1 MGNEIPTTIT
11 QETSV
16 DRRQNLR
23 SIQYISA
30 ARSGSVDTVLAALRA
45 CELINLTPE
54 QMDLGADIVNSV
66 SEHRGD
72 LGVAA
77 WYLIRYGMLLERRR
91 PEGA

>member
-1 MGNEIPTTIT
+1 MNDDLTPIT
-11 QETSV
+11 QEISA

-30 ARSGSVDTVLAALRA
+30 VRSGSVDTVLATLRA
-45 CELINLTPE
+45 CELIDLTPE
-54 QMDLGADIVNSV
+54 QMDLGADIVTSI
-66 SEHRGD
+66 SEHRAE
-72 LGVAA
+72 LGVTA